1 MANQC
6 NVYMI
11 TDQKDY
17 GRELQK
23 NMHPEAYSAKI
34 TPEKGL
40 FDIAARDYLTEGW
53 VKRNLSTADVI
64 ALVQDNDFNYM
75 DLRLEEGG
83 HQIAERYEYKNGL
96 LYLQELPCDHK
107 LWQADRDSEHFRE
120 DITFAVTQQYQ
131 EIVYRNPTHMINYFQ
146 GTKHSNIRAN
156 WSDVM
161 PAVKNILALNNP
173 NITCEINEALLK
185 VDVDYLFNTVID
197 NLETYIDESV
207 RYSGI
212 RNKTREEL
220 ERSENFAT
228 LDYILEKDLS
238 ISGPDLVDC
247 VEAVDPMWFVD
258 NEDLRIK
265 ILTEGRP

>member
-6 NVYMI
+6 SLHMI

-17 GRELQK
+17 GRKLT
-23 NMHPEAYSAKI
+23 SSI
-34 TPEKGL
+34 TQDDDGVYFTPNKGL
-40 FDIAARDYLTEGW
+40 FDISVKDYLTEGW
-53 VKRNLSTADVI
+53 VKWSMIIQDVI
-64 ALVQDNDFNYM
+64 DLIKVNNFKYM
-75 DLRLEEGG
+75 DLRLEEAGYS
-83 HQIAERYEYKNGL
+83 IAERYEYKNGI
-96 LYLQELPCDHK
+96 LYFQELPCDHK
-107 LWQADRDSEHFRE
+107 LWDADRDSNHFWD
-120 DITFAVTQQYQ
+120 DIIFEVTQQCR

-161 PAVKNILALNNP
+161 PVVKNILALNNP

-185 VDVDYLFNTVID
+185 VDIDYLFNTVID
-197 NLETYIDESV
+197 NLETYIDEAVKHSW
-207 RYSGI
+207 I

-228 LDYILEKDLS
+228 LDYVLEKDLS

-247 VEAVDPMWFVD
+247 VEAVDPMWFED